1 MKHILITGGS
11 GLVGSALTSFLTQKG
26 YTVSH
31 LGRRENLNGPVKTY
45 RWDYKTD
52 EIDVRAFDGVDVVI
66 NLAGASVAGGRWTS
80 AYKKEIY
87 DSRVLS
93 TRLLYE
99 TIKNNK
105 LAVKKVISASA
116 TGYYGDSLSLVD
128 ESTPPSKD
136 FLSQVCADWENEA
149 QKIESLGTS
158 LTILRIGIVLSPNG
172 GFVPEMAKPIKMGFG
187 TVLGN
192 GKQQI
197 SWIHIDDLCGIVLKA
212 ITEEGFTG
220 PYNCVTPNPTT
231 NAQATKLFA
240 KLLGKPLWLPNAP
253 AFALK
258 IILGGMSYE
267 LLVNHNVSA
276 KKVADAGYKFIYTDF
291 ETALKAALT
300 NS

>member
-11 GLVGSALTSFLTQKG
+11 GLVGNALTSFLTQKG

-31 LGRRENLNGPVKTY
+31 LGRRENLNGAIKTY
-45 RWDYKTD
+45 RWDYKTG
-52 EIDVRAFDGVDVVI
+52 EIDIKAFEGVDVVI
-66 NLAGASVAGGRWTS
+66 NLAGANVAGGRWTS

-99 TIKNNK
+99 TVKSHQMP
-105 LAVKKVISASA
+105 VKKIISASA

-128 ESTPPSKD
+128 EGTPPSKD
-136 FLSQVCADWENEA
+136 FLSQVCADWETEA
-149 QKIESLGTS
+149 KKFEELSIP
-158 LTILRIGIVLSPNG
+158 LTILRIGIVLSPRG
-172 GFVPEMAKPIKMGFG
+172 GFVPEMTKPIKMGFG
-187 TVLGN
+187 TVLGS

-197 SWIHIDDLCGIVLKA
+197 SWIHINDLCGIVLKA
-212 ITEEGFTG
+212 ITDEGFTG

-240 KLLGKPLWLPNAP
+240 KLLRKPLWLPKAP

-267 LLVNHNVSA
+267 LLVNHYVSGQ
-276 KKVADAGYKFIYTDF
+276 KVVDAGYDFAYTDF

>member
-1 MKHILITGGS
+1 MKNILITGGS
-11 GLVGSALTSFLTQKG
+11 GLVGSALTALLQQKG
-26 YTVSH
+26 YRVTH
-31 LGRRENLNGPVKTY
+31 LGRKENLSGLIKTY
-45 RWDYKTD
+45 RWDYKTG
-52 EIDVRAFDGVDVVI
+52 EIDVKAFDGVEVII

-80 AYKKEIY
+80 AYKQEIY
-87 DSRVLS
+87 NSRVQS

-99 TIKNNK
+99 TIKNHQ
-105 LAVKKVISASA
+105 LPVKKIISASA
-116 TGYYGDSLSLVD
+116 TGYYGDSLQLVD
-128 ESTPPSKD
+128 ENTPSSND
-136 FLSQVCADWENEA
+136 FLSKVCADWESEA
-149 QKIESLGTS
+149 KKIESLGIP
-158 LTILRIGIVLSPNG
+158 LTILRIGIVLSAKG

-187 TVLGN
+187 TVLGS

-197 SWIHIDDLCGIVLKA
+197 SWIHINDLCGIVLKA
-212 ITEEGFTG
+212 ITDDGFTG

-240 KLLGKPLWLPNAP
+240 KLLRKPLWLPNAP

-276 KKVADAGYKFIYTDF
+276 KKLIGAGYEFIYTDF
-291 ETALKAALT
+291 ETALREALT

>member
-11 GLVGSALTSFLTQKG
+11 GLVGSALTPFLTQKG

-31 LGRRENLNGPVKTY
+31 LGRKENLNGPVKTY
-45 RWDYKTD
+45 RWDYKAG

-80 AYKKEIY
+80 TYKTEIY
-87 DSRVLS
+87 ESRVLS

-99 TIKNNK
+99 TIKSNK

-149 QKIESLGTS
+149 QQIESLGIS
-158 LTILRIGIVLSPNG
+158 LTILRIGIVLAPKG

-212 ITEEGFTG
+212 ITEDGFKG

-240 KLLGKPLWLPNAP
+240 KLLRKPLWLPNAP

-276 KKVADAGYKFIYTDF
+276 KKVVDAGYKFVYTDF
-291 ETALKAALT
+291 ETALKDTLT

>member
-128 ESTPPSKD
+128 ENTPPSKD

-149 QKIESLGTS
+149 KKIESLGTS

-240 KLLGKPLWLPNAP
+240 KLLSKPLWLPNAP

-276 KKVADAGYKFIYTDF
+276 KKVADAGYKFTYTDF